1 MSHFL
6 SSLPLWLLIVLI
18 VVIPT
23 ALAMSAQVL
32 IRRWVGIETLVKN
45 NEIAGFKFATVGVI
59 YAVLLAFSVI
69 VVWEKF
75 NDAQTSVAEEAG
87 ATAALFR
94 YADGKEPEAVALRT
108 ALVNYLK
115 TAIDEEWPAM
125 ALESEAHGVTQALDQ
140 LYSAALAL
148 NQSGTRDT
156 ADMSEV
162 FRQIDNVTA
171 ARRVRLH
178 LATGL
183 VPDVIW
189 IALFAGALLTVG
201 FTLFFG
207 SENLLAQVSMT
218 GVLSLLVTLGLVV
231 IISLDHPF
239 TGRSTSTPMR
249 SPRCSRNSANR
260 QARALRR
267 AVQNAR
273 RPPTTASVPARIGR
287 RTRSGT
293 REAKWLEIMMPGIE
307 PTSSETSIWKST
319 DPSHQCPAPA
329 ISVSGTACAMSEPT
343 MRTIGELRIERQQNR
358 GADGAGPNGRD
369 RHQDAENRAEHDGEN
384 ADGLL
389 ARAVH
394 ETRQTGEQRLAKN
407 QA

>member
-6 SSLPLWLLIVLI
+6 SGLPLWALIALIVI
-18 VVIPT
+18 VPT
-23 ALAMSAQVL
+23 ALAMTAQVL

-94 YADGKEPEAVALRT
+94 YAEGKEPEALALRA
-108 ALVNYLK
+108 ALVTYLK
-115 TAIDEEWPAM
+115 TTIDEEWPAM
-125 ALESEAHGVTQALDQ
+125 GLESEAHGVTAALNK
-140 LYSAALAL
+140 LYSTALAL
-148 NQSGTRDT
+148 NQSGARDT

-162 FRQIDNVTA
+162 FRQIDQVTA
-171 ARRVRLH
+171 ARRIRLH

-239 TGRSTSTPMR
+239 TGPVYIH
-249 SPRCSRNSANR
+249 AD
-260 QARALRR
+260 ALSG
-267 AVQNAR
+267 VLEEFGK
-273 RPPTTASVPARIGR
+273 PPG
-287 RTRSGT
+287 
-293 REAKWLEIMMPGIE
+293 
-307 PTSSETSIWKST
+307 
-319 DPSHQCPAPA
+319 
-329 ISVSGTACAMSEPT
+329 
-343 MRTIGELRIERQQNR
+343 
-358 GADGAGPNGRD
+358 
-369 RHQDAENRAEHDGEN
+369 
-384 ADGLL
+384 
-389 ARAVH
+389 
-394 ETRQTGEQRLAKN
+394 
-407 QA
+407 

>member
-1 MSHFL
+1 VSHFL
-6 SSLPLWLLIVLI
+6 ASIPVWLLIAMV

-23 ALAMSAQVL
+23 VLAMVAQLL

-75 NDAQTSVAEEAG
+75 NDAQTTVAEEAG

-94 YADGKEPEAVALRT
+94 YAEGKEPEAIALRA

-125 ALESEAHGVTQALDQ
+125 SLGSEAHGVTRALNQ

-148 NQSGTRDT
+148 NRSGTRNT
-156 ADMSEV
+156 ADMTEV

-171 ARRVRLH
+171 ARRIRLH

-189 IALFAGALLTVG
+189 IALFMGALLTVG

-218 GVLSLLVTLGLVV
+218 GVLSLLVTLGLAV
-231 IISLDHPF
+231 IISVDHPF
-239 TGRSTSTPMR
+239 TGPVYIH
-249 SPRCSRNSANR
+249 PD
-260 QARALRR
+260 AL
-267 AVQNAR
+267 
-273 RPPTTASVPARIGR
+273 ASV
-287 RTRSGT
+287 
-293 REAKWLEIMMPGIE
+293 LEEFGKP
-307 PTSSETSIWKST
+307 
-319 DPSHQCPAPA
+319 PS
-329 ISVSGTACAMSEPT
+329 
-343 MRTIGELRIERQQNR
+343 
-358 GADGAGPNGRD
+358 
-369 RHQDAENRAEHDGEN
+369 
-384 ADGLL
+384 
-389 ARAVH
+389 
-394 ETRQTGEQRLAKN
+394 
-407 QA
+407 